1 MFDVSLDKFIIGVT
15 DHALKCSIIRYRLD
29 LMEITLSDISR
40 EIGLDESTISN
51 MLRNGHGYNKHKE
64 YIFNLVELTEEELNF
79 QYERL
84 KETILKLNVEIVDEI
99 DTKFM
104 VRLTNYQLYWINKK
118 LNTLK

>member
-1 MFDVSLDKFIIGVT
+1 MFNFSLNKFVIAVT
-15 DHALKCSIIRYRLD
+15 EHALKCSIIRYRLD

-64 YIFNLVELTEEELNF
+64 YIFELVELTEDDLER
-79 QYERL
+79 QYKKL
-84 KETILKLNVEIVDEI
+84 KEAILKLNVEIVDEI
-99 DTKFM
+99 DTAFM
-104 VRLTNYQLYWINKK
+104 VRLTNYQLYWVNKK